1 MCRKPTP
8 LPEQGVMGKS
18 RSGVDGRHRLPMMLR
33 ALSVL
38 AALWLASAAVVRVA
52 YRGDALPGT
61 TIAGVAVGG
70 ADAAEA
76 RRALARANLRHRA
89 VVLVWDARRFSVT
102 GADVGLRLDIDRS
115 VERALAAGRGGVLDF
130 IATPAA
136 ALGLRRADLQDDDL
150 VSMSRVAHQ
159 GAAIARRV
167 ERPAFA
173 GQISIDPAS
182 LKINVEPPRDGRTV
196 SRRTVSRR
204 TVARM
209 IAHGL
214 RGDEPGPLAL
224 PVRARRAPP
233 VGDVRR
239 VAAAARAYLADGSI
253 VLTGGGR
260 PITLSR
266 RRTARILAL
275 ERRSERGDEAVAL
288 GVDDHAV
295 KRLVAEISHE
305 RDRPP
310 RDARATA
317 PATAVLF
324 DAQGETRWR
333 PRRASVRVSPGRP
346 GRAILREDA
355 ARAIAAAVASRRH
368 DVRLPVRT
376 VDPTI
381 STTAARRVSRLLGT
395 FTTRFPCCQPRVQ
408 NIRLIARRI
417 DGTIIA
423 AGRQFSLNR
432 EAGARTRRRGFV
444 PAPFIADG
452 EIVDSVGGGVSQF
465 STTMY
470 NAAYFA
476 GLRID
481 AHRPHSFF
489 IDRYPAGREATLDYG
504 SIDLVWTNDTRA
516 PVLVRASSTP
526 TSVTVSL
533 YGANG
538 GRRVRAVTGTR
549 QPVPGRDFAITV
561 TRIIRYADGRVVRQ
575 PHTTTYDRPPANE

>member
-1 MCRKPTP
+1 
-8 LPEQGVMGKS
+8 MGIS
-18 RSGVDGRHRLPMMLR
+18 RSGVDGRRRLPMMLR

-52 YRGDALPGT
+52 YRGDVLPGT

-89 VVLVWDARRFSVT
+89 VVLVSDARRFSVT

-130 IATPAA
+130 IGTPAT

-167 ERPAFA
+167 ERPAFS

-182 LKINVEPPRDGRTV
+182 LEINVEPPRDGRTV
-196 SRRTVSRR
+196 SRRTV
-204 TVARM
+204 ARM
-209 IAHGL
+209 IADGL

-239 VAAAARAYLADGSI
+239 VAAAARAYLAEGSI

-275 ERRSERGDEAVAL
+275 ERRSERGDGAVAL

-295 KRLVAEISHE
+295 KRLVAEISRE

-310 RDARATA
+310 RDARAAA
-317 PATAVLF
+317 PATTVVF
-324 DAQGETRWR
+324 DAKGETRWR

-381 STTAARRVSRLLGT
+381 STAAARRVSRLLGT

-476 GLRID
+476 GLKD
-481 AHRPHSFF
+481 
-489 IDRYPAGREATLDYG
+489 
-504 SIDLVWTNDTRA
+504 
-516 PVLVRASSTP
+516 
-526 TSVTVSL
+526 
-533 YGANG
+533 
-538 GRRVRAVTGTR
+538 R
-549 QPVPGRDFAITV
+549 QPSAPQLLHRSLP
-561 TRIIRYADGRVVRQ
+561 RRQ
-575 PHTTTYDRPPANE
+575 GGDWTTAPSIWRGPTTHARRCSSARPRHRRP